1 MEIAMSNFAGMVLFN
16 LKRVLSRSKTFRNAL
31 KDVSSVS
38 EFSDLYEHEKMLA
51 DPVRVDSYRKA
62 IEKYIKPDQVVVD
75 LGTGSGILA
84 IYAAWQNPEKVY
96 AIDHSK
102 FISTAERIARAN
114 GVHSIQFQKVN
125 SRSFHPDEKVDVIL
139 HEQIGDELLEENM
152 IENLLDLKTRVLKED
167 GFILPGRF
175 ELFVEPVSLKK
186 EHRVPFMWQNDFCG
200 IDFSCLKG
208 DLSLNDYV
216 QKSYHF
222 RYLEHGSVEK
232 LVGIPRPVLQIDLNR
247 EDFSDQFSVQPQKRE
262 VLEDAILD
270 GFCIYFRVIFDDEIH
285 FDTSPLSPKTSWGT
299 RLVRT
304 ENKQLRKGER
314 LSYRVDLADYTLPES
329 WKVTLQDDEQREK
342 GIKKMPSPIMD
353 EGI

>member
-1 MEIAMSNFAGMVLFN
+1 MENYMSNIAGKLLFS
-16 LKRVLSRSKTFRNAL
+16 LKRVLNRSQTFRNAL
-31 KDVSSVS
+31 KDVSNVS

-51 DPVRVDSYRKA
+51 DHIRVETYRKA
-62 IEKYIKPDQVVVD
+62 IEKYIKPGQVVID

-84 IYAAWQNPEKVY
+84 IFAARQNPGKVY

-114 GVHSIQFQKVN
+114 GVQSIEFQKVN
-125 SRSFHPDEKVDVIL
+125 SRSFHPGEKADVIL

-152 IENLLDLKTRVLKED
+152 IENLLDLKKRVLKET

-175 ELFVEPVSLKK
+175 ELYVEPVCLKQ
-186 EHRVPFMWQNDFCG
+186 EYRVPYIWQNHSCD
-200 IDFSCLKG
+200 IDFSILSGDNTLK
-208 DLSLNDYV
+208 DYI
-216 QKSYHF
+216 KNSYHF

-232 LVGIPRPVLQIDLNR
+232 LMGTPQPVLQIDLNR
-247 EDFSDQFSVQPQKRE
+247 EDFSGQFSIPLQKRE
-262 VLEDAILD
+262 AMEDGVLD

-304 ENKQLRKGER
+304 EIRHLGKGET
-314 LSYRVDLADYTLPES
+314 LSYQVTLTDYTSPES
-329 WKVTLQDDEQREK
+329 WKVTFQDDYAQKE
-342 GIKKMPSPIMD
+342 GGKKIPSPVLD
-353 EGI
+353 EGM